1 MNSKIG
7 IFPQMLLFF
16 KGNSVRISQSLL
28 NDVPVERS
36 SLNGKL
42 TGSVKETFI
51 VPKELKT
58 SSKS

>member
-1 MNSKIG
+1 
-7 IFPQMLLFF
+7 MLLFF

-36 SLNGKL
+36 TLNEKL